1 MLHASMPS
9 LFAMLLQGLYN
20 ALPYAL
26 SPVLGNPLA
35 MAAVNVDRTAS
46 LPTQVSCLDHR
57 LQRVFI
63 CSSPAQMSVCYDECT
78 PTLYK
83 L

>member
-46 LPTQVSCLDHR
+46 LPTQVSCLHHR
-57 LQRVFI
+57 LQ
-63 CSSPAQMSVCYDECT
+63 Q
-78 PTLYK
+78 K
-83 L
+83 LS